1 MDVTDRIIL
10 QEKKMKK
17 LELELNDLRQ
27 GLAVL
32 QDYYCDLHNVFTHQE
47 IAESRAGVRVMPC
60 DDTSEF
66 EGIWNFHKDILIPE
80 PSAHVSCTELYKAFR
95 KYCVKTGKA
104 MVDQGAFEFIFARM
118 ENPRPELYRGE
129 WKGCRIKHL

>member
-32 QDYYCDLHNVFTHQE
+32 QDYYCDLQ
-47 IAESRAGVRVMPC
+47 ARR
-60 DDTSEF
+60 
-66 EGIWNFHKDILIPE
+66 EGN
-80 PSAHVSCTELYKAFR
+80 AV
-95 KYCVKTGKA
+95 
-104 MVDQGAFEFIFARM
+104 
-118 ENPRPELYRGE
+118 
-129 WKGCRIKHL
+129 